1 MLEYT
6 YFEQKNNPHFFPNLW
21 PTDQTLALPGGQ
33 PARLGRGGGPDRAQR
48 PGGNLLEWE
57 KGSVE
62 KDCEPRAIF
71 IKTII
76 DYGFNI

>member
-33 PARLGRGGGPDRAQR
+33 PARLGEGEARKDQG
-48 PGGNLLEWE
+48 WE
-57 KGSVE
+57 V
-62 KDCEPRAIF
+62 
-71 IKTII
+71 T
-76 DYGFNI
+76 Y